1 MRGVLTVVLPSTL
14 ILTTEGITF
23 SSIGA
28 RLGICCAVAA
38 EETVSAALADR
49 GDNAKPKLRAS
60 ALIAKVVFFMFL
72 NLDLQVTHNCCVY
85 QIRFDALSS
94 GIKFLEKVK
103 IYCPSLQNSALFH
116 CHQLAVFIPGI

>member
-14 ILTTEGITF
+14 ILTTDGITF

-38 EETVSAALADR
+38 EEAVSAAVAVR

-60 ALIAKVVFFMFL
+60 ALIANVVFFMFS
-72 NLDLQVTHNCCVY
+72 
-85 QIRFDALSS
+85 IS
-94 GIKFLEKVK
+94 
-103 IYCPSLQNSALFH
+103 IYR
-116 CHQLAVFIPGI
+116 